1 MTQHTDLTLT
11 ARQPFDFAASL
22 GFLRT
27 FPAMTGEQGTE
38 DRALVK
44 AVRAD
49 GVTMAA
55 TITAAESGLRV
66 GLSADR
72 SIGPAAAA
80 AAGEQISF
88 FLGLDDDLTE
98 LYRTAESD
106 PPFAT
111 VVRRLYGYH
120 QVKFP
125 TPLELLCWS
134 ILCQRTPIASARA
147 VKQALTESF
156 GNTVTLAGRH
166 LWAFP
171 DLEQLLTLTQEQLA
185 ALVGNPRK
193 ADYLYRSLRG
203 WAALDQDFLRT
214 GPYQQVEQQLLALPG
229 IGPWSATFLLI
240 RGLGR
245 MERAPIEPSLL
256 RAAARVYARA
266 LTEAELAALAAPYG
280 TSQGYWAHYLRAA

>member
-66 GLSADR
+66 GLSADGT
-72 SIGPAAAA
+72 IGPAAAA

-147 VKQALTESF
+147 VKQALTEAF

-229 IGPWSATFLLI
+229 IGPWSATFLD
-240 RGLGR
+240 RK
-245 MERAPIEPSLL
+245 S
-256 RAAARVYARA
+256 VV
-266 LTEAELAALAAPYG
+266 
-280 TSQGYWAHYLRAA
+280 